1 MVAYNL
7 VFIQGVCVGGG
18 GGSMF
23 HFLTYS
29 LVSQNE
35 GFLSHYHKCLI
46 PIYMLVST
54 NQWIKSRAVPVFTHF
69 NMILVE
75 YIHAHTQQN

>member
-1 MVAYNL
+1 
-7 VFIQGVCVGGG
+7 
-18 GGSMF
+18 MF

-54 NQWIKSRAVPVFTHF
+54 NQGIKSRAVLVFTHF
-69 NMILVE
+69 NVILVE
-75 YIHAHTQQN
+75 YTHTNTQKN